1 MIIDVLENATMYM
14 QINNRFR
21 KAFDFLKNTNLLE
34 LNPGKYEIEGNE
46 IYASVDTYYTVPIEK
61 KMWEAHRRYIDIQFL
76 IKNSEQ
82 MGYAH
87 LEQMKQITEY
97 DEDKDLVFYKG
108 NGNFF
113 TVNPGIFVIFFPQD
127 AHMPGVEIGQ
137 SKKIKKIV
145 IKVLAD

>member
-46 IYASVDTYYTVPIEK
+46 IYASVDTYYTVPKEK

-97 DEDKDLVFYKG
+97 DEDKDLVFYEG

-113 TVNPGIFVIFFPQD
+113 TVNPGTFVIFFPQD
-127 AHMPGVEIGQ
+127 AHMPGIEIEK
-137 SKKIKKIV
+137 SKEIKKIV
-145 IKVLAD
+145 LKVLAD